1 MNRISRSFTAE
12 GVLALAA
19 TFVAAAP
26 SLANASHNLYPAG
39 WNKPQPTG
47 PVLYQFV
54 PDGERYH
61 VVTPATTE
69 TGTAKK

>member
-1 MNRISRSFTAE
+1 MNAISRSFSAV

-26 SLANASHNLYPAG
+26 SLASANHNLYPAG

-54 PDGERYH
+54 PDGELFH

-69 TGTAKK
+69 TGTAK

>member
-1 MNRISRSFTAE
+1 MNRISRSFSAV
-12 GVLALAA
+12 GALAA

-61 VVTPATTE
+61 VVTPATPE
-69 TGTAKK
+69 TGTTK